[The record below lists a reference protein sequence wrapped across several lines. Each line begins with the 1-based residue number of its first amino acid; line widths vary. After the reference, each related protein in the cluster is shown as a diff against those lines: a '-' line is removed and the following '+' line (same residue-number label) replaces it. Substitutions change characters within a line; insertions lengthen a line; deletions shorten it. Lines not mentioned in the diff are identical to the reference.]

1 MIWTLT
7 IECIMG
13 MYQQHD
19 CVRVIEI
26 ESEASLLDLHDA
38 IQAAVHF
45 DRDHLFEFFGGRNW
59 RNRKVVFEDSYDT
72 GDLFD
77 TYASIPL
84 EDVYPLPKGC
94 KLHYHFDFGDDWYF
108 EVKKNRKKRAGYSQ
122 QLRDH
127 QRVGDGLLG
136 HSGLDP
142 DQKQVSPDQPDA
154 DVVGQDRDQ

>member
-13 MYQQHD
+13 MYQRHD

-38 IQAAVHF
+38 IQAAVNF

-94 KLHYHFDFGDDWYF
+94 KLHYHFDFGDDWFF
-108 EVKKNRKKRAGYSQ
+108 EVKKSRKQPKEPEKGVQYP
-122 QLRDH
+122 
-127 QRVGDGLLG
+127 RVIESVGP
-136 HSGLDP
+136 DP
-142 DQKQVSPDQPDA
+142 EQYPG
-154 DVVGQDRDQ
+154 VGEWQ